1 MKKKI
6 IALMLTGLFLVG
18 CGKQVKKDE
27 PKQTEQKTEKKE
39 EKKEETSKEEK
50 TTEENGMKKTIVF
63 TNKELNKKGKAG
75 SINYNFSKIQ
85 VSKLIATTDTAAKML
100 QIEKGKEFTVVAIDV
115 EAENTE
121 DKDVNFFISQAKLI
135 SNTKEQ
141 LEPNMLTSKHIDGE
155 FLGKVKKDG
164 TNVYLLK
171 NTKAEDLKSIE
182 IRLNAPI
189 DKNFNKLSEDIKL
202 TIELKK

>member
-63 TNKELNKKGKAG
+63 TNKELNKKR
-75 SINYNFSKIQ
+75 
-85 VSKLIATTDTAAKML
+85 
-100 QIEKGKEFTVVAIDV
+100 
-115 EAENTE
+115 
-121 DKDVNFFISQAKLI
+121 
-135 SNTKEQ
+135 
-141 LEPNMLTSKHIDGE
+141 
-155 FLGKVKKDG
+155 
-164 TNVYLLK
+164 
-171 NTKAEDLKSIE
+171 KSRI
-182 IRLNAPI
+182 
-189 DKNFNKLSEDIKL
+189 NKLQL
-202 TIELKK
+202 F